1 MIDCQKKISG
11 IGCLSKLAHELSN
24 RNNLKNV
31 LLVTGKRS
39 FETSG
44 AKGQIDEALG
54 NYIVRHVNDFEV
66 NPKCDDLIRIKKELG
81 EFNPEVVLA
90 IGGGSVLDMA
100 KLLAATIFASENTIQ
115 GIVRGATKVSSE
127 IPSIIAVPT
136 SAGSG
141 SEATHFAV
149 CYIGS
154 NKYSVA
160 SQSLLPELVLLDGA
174 LLKSG
179 SQYLKTCTALDAL
192 AQSIESNWAV
202 SATKESRGYSAT
214 AFKLALENIA
224 AFSCGDQSDSV
235 LQDMIEAANE
245 AGKAINISKTT
256 AAHAWSYGFTSK
268 YGIPHGH
275 AVWLTLPK
283 VFEIHMN
290 HAANRENVH
299 EGAVSAMNEMISA
312 FQLAENI
319 TISEGLKQFL
329 KSLGVVT
336 IFQGLGIHS
345 QDELTSL
352 SQMVNQQRMENNPVQ
367 FSAQE
372 VEQIFDLSET

>member
-1 MIDCQKKISG
+1 MQP
-11 IGCLSKLAHELSN
+11 
-24 RNNLKNV
+24 NLR
-31 LLVTGKRS
+31 RS
-39 FETSG
+39 
-44 AKGQIDEALG
+44 
-54 NYIVRHVNDFEV
+54 
-66 NPKCDDLIRIKKELG
+66 
-81 EFNPEVVLA
+81 
-90 IGGGSVLDMA
+90 
-100 KLLAATIFASENTIQ
+100 
-115 GIVRGATKVSSE
+115 
-127 IPSIIAVPT
+127 
-136 SAGSG
+136 
-141 SEATHFAV
+141 
-149 CYIGS
+149 S

-256 AAHAWSYGFTSK
+256 AAHSWSYGFTSK

-336 IFQGLGIHS
+336 IFQRLDIHS